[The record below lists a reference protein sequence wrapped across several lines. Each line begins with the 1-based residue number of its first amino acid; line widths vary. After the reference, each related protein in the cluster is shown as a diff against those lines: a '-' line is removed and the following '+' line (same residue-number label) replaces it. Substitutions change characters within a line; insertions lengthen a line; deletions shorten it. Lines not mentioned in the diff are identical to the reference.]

1 MITPLCKV
9 LQGEFYYFEKC
20 EVDKLFKGFYTATAG
35 MLSQQRRTDMLTNNI
50 ANANTPGFK
59 EDQGVIRAFPEMLL
73 QRIEEQQNGKSV
85 TRSQENIGSLNTGV
99 YLQETVPNFVQ
110 GDVQQTDYQT
120 DLALLQT
127 SVPDK
132 EGGLFF
138 AVQSSE
144 GNLSYTRN
152 GNFTVDLAGF
162 LTTNNGEYVLNTNN
176 EPINVQN
183 EEFKVDNQGNVTV
196 NGEVAGQL
204 NIVYANSM
212 ETVIKTGNGLY
223 QTENG
228 QPLPSAVGNGE
239 ASYDIK
245 QGFVERSNVNMS
257 QTMTEL
263 LTAYRTFEANQ
274 KVMQAYDR
282 SMEKAANEIGKV
294 R

>member
-1 MITPLCKV
+1 M
-9 LQGEFYYFEKC
+9 
-20 EVDKLFKGFYTATAG
+20 FKGFYTATAG

-73 QRIEEQQNGKSV
+73 QRIEEQQKGKTV

-110 GDVQQTDYQT
+110 GDLQQTDYQT

-127 SVPDK
+127 NLPDQN
-132 EGGLFF
+132 GGLFF
-138 AVQSSE
+138 VVQSSE
-144 GNLSYTRN
+144 DNLSYTRN
-152 GNFTVDLAGF
+152 GNFSVDPAGF
-162 LTTNNGEYVLNTNN
+162 LTTNNGEYVLNINN
-176 EPINVQN
+176 ETINVGS
-183 EEFKVDNQGNVTV
+183 EEFKVDNQGNVMV
-196 NGEVAGQL
+196 NGEVTGQL
-204 NIVYANSM
+204 NIAYADSM
-212 ETVIKTGNGLY
+212 ETIIKTGNGLY

-228 QPLPSAVGNGE
+228 EPLPSTIENGE
-239 ASYDIK
+239 ASYEIK

>member
-1 MITPLCKV
+1 M
-9 LQGEFYYFEKC
+9 
-20 EVDKLFKGFYTATAG
+20 DKLFKGFYTATAG

-73 QRIEEQQNGKSV
+73 QRIEEQQKGKTV

-110 GDVQQTDYQT
+110 GDLQQTDYQT

-127 SVPDK
+127 NLPDQN
-132 EGGLFF
+132 GGLFF
-138 AVQSSE
+138 VVQSSE
-144 GNLSYTRN
+144 DNLSYTRN
-152 GNFTVDLAGF
+152 GNFSVDPAGF
-162 LTTNNGEYVLNTNN
+162 LTTNNGEYVLNINN
-176 EPINVQN
+176 EPINVGS
-183 EEFKVDNQGNVTV
+183 EEFKVDNQGNVMV
-196 NGEVAGQL
+196 NGEVTGQL
-204 NIVYANSM
+204 NIAYADSM
-212 ETVIKTGNGLY
+212 ETIIKTGNGLY

-228 QPLPSAVGNGE
+228 EPLPSTIENGE
-239 ASYDIK
+239 ASYEIK

>member
-1 MITPLCKV
+1 M
-9 LQGEFYYFEKC
+9 
-20 EVDKLFKGFYTATAG
+20 DKLFKGFYTATAG

-73 QRIEEQQNGKSV
+73 QRIEEQQKGKTV

-110 GDVQQTDYQT
+110 GDLQQTDYQT

-127 SVPDK
+127 NLPDQN
-132 EGGLFF
+132 GGLFF
-138 AVQSSE
+138 VVQSSE
-144 GNLSYTRN
+144 DNLSYTRN
-152 GNFTVDLAGF
+152 GNFSVDPAGF
-162 LTTNNGEYVLNTNN
+162 LTTNNGEYVLNINN
-176 EPINVQN
+176 ETINVGS
-183 EEFKVDNQGNVTV
+183 EEFKVDNQGNVMV
-196 NGEVAGQL
+196 NGEVTGQL
-204 NIVYANSM
+204 NIAYADSM
-212 ETVIKTGNGLY
+212 ETIIKTGNGLY

-228 QPLPSAVGNGE
+228 EPLPSTIENGE
-239 ASYDIK
+239 ASYEIK

>member
-1 MITPLCKV
+1 M
-9 LQGEFYYFEKC
+9 
-20 EVDKLFKGFYTATAG
+20 DKLFKGFYTATAG

-73 QRIEEQQNGKSV
+73 QRIEEQQKGKTV

-110 GDVQQTDYQT
+110 GDLQQTDYQT

-127 SVPDK
+127 NLPDQND
-132 EGGLFF
+132 GLFF
-138 AVQSSE
+138 VVQSSE
-144 GNLSYTRN
+144 DNLSYTRN
-152 GNFTVDLAGF
+152 GNFSVDPAGF
-162 LTTNNGEYVLNTNN
+162 LTTNNGEYVLNINN
-176 EPINVQN
+176 EPINVGS

-196 NGEVAGQL
+196 NGEVTGQL
-204 NIVYANSM
+204 NIAYADSM
-212 ETVIKTGNGLY
+212 ETIIKTGNGLY

-228 QPLPSAVGNGE
+228 EPLPSTIENGD
-239 ASYDIK
+239 ASYEIK